1 MMYPNI
7 KITLADDHQIFRD
20 GIKSLLSDEEN
31 LSVIAEASNS
41 DELLSSLKI
50 TQPDILIL
58 DISMPKISG
67 IELTKII
74 SEQFPGVHILILS
87 MHKNEDFVI
96 SAMRNGAKGYLPK
109 DTSRKELL
117 EAIHAIAQGEEYLG
131 KLISSGILRSYIN
144 KSRIGFERT
153 DKEELLTQREKEIIE
168 KVGAGLSNKEIA
180 DKLFISVRTVDCH
193 KNNIMKKLKIKS
205 TAELIIY
212 GIKNKIIE
220 ISE

>member
-1 MMYPNI
+1 MGKKI
-7 KITLADDHQIFRD
+7 KIILADDHQIFRD

-31 LSVIAEASNS
+31 LEVIAEASNG
-41 DELLSSLKI
+41 DELLSLLKI
-50 TQPDILIL
+50 NKPDILIL
-58 DISMPKISG
+58 DITMPKTSG

-74 SEQFPGVHILILS
+74 TEQFPEVNILILS

-96 SAMRNGAKGYLPK
+96 GAMMNGAKGYLPK
-109 DTSRKELL
+109 DISRKELL
-117 EAIHAIAQGEEYLG
+117 DAINTIADGEEYLG
-131 KLISSGILRSYIN
+131 KLISSNILRSYIK
-144 KSRIGFERT
+144 KSRYGFERD
-153 DKEELLTQREKEIIE
+153 DKDEPLTQREIEIIE

-193 KNNIMKKLKIKS
+193 KNNIMRKLKIRS

>member
-1 MMYPNI
+1 MYPNI

-50 TQPDILIL
+50 SQPDILIL

-74 SEQFPGVHILILS
+74 SEQFPLVNILILS

>member
-50 TQPDILIL
+50 SQPDILIL

-74 SEQFPGVHILILS
+74 SEQFPLVNILILS

>member
-1 MMYPNI
+1 MLQNI

-41 DELLSSLKI
+41 DELLSSLKNS
-50 TQPDILIL
+50 QPDILIL
-58 DISMPKISG
+58 DISMPEISG

-74 SEQFPGVHILILS
+74 SEQFPRVNILILS

-117 EAIHAIAQGEEYLG
+117 EAIDTIAHGEEYLG

-144 KSRIGFERT
+144 KSRNGFERA

-180 DKLFISVRTVDCH
+180 EKLFISVRTVDCH